1 MSTVASTRL
10 AATLGLLSV
19 LVSYVGLSIHGYPAR
34 GESGREILHWAAT
47 TNQQRFGIG
56 IYTEALGGL
65 LFLPFAA
72 WLCTVARGADEGF
85 GWLATAGFG
94 AAALY
99 VGISIADNGVWSS
112 LLDGARHGTSPQ
124 TLASIRD
131 IAEYV
136 FHGTLLFGGTFF
148 VLTGY
153 VSFRARALPRWI
165 GGSAVVIGLGLL
177 IPSLAIIVSLL
188 VWVWTVLV
196 GLYLLVRP
204 RAVATVREPSAAVS
218 PGRPQRARA
227 RDR

>member
-1 MSTVASTRL
+1 MSTVTGTRV
-10 AATLGLLSV
+10 AAVFGLLSII
-19 LVSYVGLSIHGYPAR
+19 LSYVGLSIHGYPAM
-34 GESGREILHWAAT
+34 GASGKEILHWATT
-47 TNQQRFGIG
+47 TNLQQFRVG
-56 IYTEALGGL
+56 IYVEALGGL

-72 WLCTVARGADEGF
+72 WLCTVARGAEDGF

-99 VGISIADNGVWSS
+99 IGVGIADNGVWSS

-136 FHGTLLFGGTFF
+136 FHGTLLFGGVFF

-153 VSFRARALPRWI
+153 VLFHARALPRWV
-165 GGSAVVIGLGLL
+165 GGGAVVIGLGLL
-177 IPSLAIIVSLL
+177 VPTLGVVVALL

-196 GLYLLVRP
+196 SLYLLARP
-204 RAVATVREPSAAVS
+204 RVVATVREPPAGVAGQAAAGTRS
-218 PGRPQRARA
+218 
-227 RDR
+227 